1 MSAISQPMAI
11 GERIACY
18 TILNILQNATSRDFR
33 RYEARAE
40 CCGLIV
46 DRKEEAF
53 KEARKRGATCCA
65 RCARQQ
71 SNRTR
76 FADYPTGEQFGATR
90 IVGRGEEQGH
100 WRVIWDCCGKESTI
114 SQGHL
119 HRLKNYHAQGRST
132 ICTVCA
138 IARKRRERPSRLSRR
153 KADLAASRGLG
164 APIRQPRTPIPQP
177 LITPIAAQLPT
188 GIVSAAIAW
197 PRPGRASA

>member
-1 MSAISQPMAI
+1 MGAISQPLAI

-18 TILNILQNATSRDFR
+18 TILKILQNATSRDFR

-76 FADYPTGEQFGATR
+76 FADYPLGERFGATR
-90 IVGRGEEQGH
+90 IVGRAEEQGQ

-114 SQGHL
+114 SHGHL
-119 HRLKNYHAQGRST
+119 HRLKNYHDQGRST
-132 ICTVCA
+132 ICTACA
-138 IARKRRERPSRLSRR
+138 IARKRRERPSRLSRS
-153 KADLAASRGLG
+153 KASLAAASGLG
-164 APIRQPRTPIPQP
+164 APIRQPITPIPKP
-177 LITPIAAQLPT
+177 LITPIAAELPT
-188 GIVSAAIAW
+188 GTVSAASAW
-197 PRPGRASA
+197 PRPGRASV